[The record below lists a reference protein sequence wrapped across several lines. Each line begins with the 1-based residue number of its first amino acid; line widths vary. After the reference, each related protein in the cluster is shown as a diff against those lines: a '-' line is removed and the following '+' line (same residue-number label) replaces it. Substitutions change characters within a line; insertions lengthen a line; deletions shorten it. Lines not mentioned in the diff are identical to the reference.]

1 MKDIIIEKLREN
13 TSLTIIQLN
22 DILGLTTID
31 EYKSLENMLNEMVS
45 DGILYY
51 SEKKKK
57 YLLLEDSHL
66 SKGRLSLNNK
76 GFGFIIVGEGIKDVY
91 INEKNIN

>member
-1 MKDIIIEKLREN
+1 MKNIIIEKLREN

-45 DGILYY
+45 DGKI
-51 SEKKKK
+51 
-57 YLLLEDSHL
+57 
-66 SKGRLSLNNK
+66 GRASCRER
-76 GFGFIIVGEGIKDVY
+76 V
-91 INEKNIN
+91 